1 MKIGII
7 REGKN
12 PPDKRTAL
20 APQHCAELMLRYPA
34 LTIVAQTSKVRCFT
48 DEDYA
53 AQGIAVVDDIQDCD
67 LIIGVKEVP
76 TAMMVPNSTMMFFSH
91 TIKKQP
97 HNRELLQDVVAK
109 NIRLIDYECLTD
121 NLGRRLLGFGRYAG
135 IVGAYN
141 ALLAFGNRTST
152 YQLRPAHQC
161 NSIAEMHQEL
171 KKMNLKNERIIVS
184 GGGKVANGVRETMKA
199 AGIIEVSIPEFLN
212 KDFEFPVWCN
222 ADVLDYHEH
231 DGKPPESIDAFIR
244 DSAKYT
250 NTFKKFLSKAD
261 IYISAHFWDGR
272 SAPFFTPEDVKADD
286 FRPRIIADITCDVQG
301 SVPTTLRS
309 STIANPIYGYGRF
322 TEKEAE
328 PYANDSITIMAVDN
342 LPCEVPMD
350 ASIGFSAELT
360 ERIIPLFIGNDTQ
373 KVLERATIV
382 QDGKLTPQFR
392 YLEDYIE
399 AVQ

>member
-20 APQHCAELMLRYPA
+20 APQHCAELMLRYPT
-34 LTIVAQTSKVRCFT
+34 LTIVAQSSTVRCFT
-48 DEDYA
+48 DEDYT

-97 HNRELLQDVVAK
+97 HNRELLQEVVAK

-152 YQLRPAHQC
+152 YQLRPAYQC
-161 NSIAEMHQEL
+161 SSIAEMHQEL
-171 KKMNLKNERIIVS
+171 KKINLKNERIIVS

-199 AGIIEVSIPEFLN
+199 AGITEVSIPDFLS

-222 ADVLDYHEH
+222 ADVLDYHER

-286 FRPRIIADITCDVQG
+286 FRPRVIADITCDVQG
-301 SVPTTLRS
+301 TVPTTLRS
-309 STIANPIYGYGRF
+309 STIANPTYGYGRL

-350 ASIGFSAELT
+350 ASIGFSAELADK
-360 ERIIPLFIGNDTQ
+360 IIPLFIGNDTQ
-373 KVLERATIV
+373 KVLERATIA
-382 QDGKLTPQFR
+382 QNGHLTESYS
-392 YLEDYIE
+392 YLGDYV
-399 AVQ
+399 AG

>member
-20 APQHCAELMLRYPA
+20 APQHCAELMLRYPT
-34 LTIVAQTSKVRCFT
+34 LTIVAQSSTVRCFT
-48 DEDYA
+48 DDDYTTH
-53 AQGIAVVDDIQDCD
+53 GIAVVDDIQDCD

-97 HNRELLQDVVAK
+97 HNRELLQKVVAK

-152 YQLRPAHQC
+152 YQLRPAYQC
-161 NSIAEMHQEL
+161 SSIAEMHQEL
-171 KKMNLKNERIIVS
+171 KKINLKNERIIVS

-199 AGIIEVSIPEFLN
+199 AGITEVSIPDFLS

-222 ADVLDYHEH
+222 ADVLDYHER

-272 SAPFFTPEDVKADD
+272 SAPFFTPENVKADD
-286 FRPRIIADITCDVQG
+286 FRPCIIADITCDVQG

-309 STIANPIYGYGRF
+309 STIANPTYGYGRF
-322 TEKEAE
+322 SETEAE

-350 ASIGFSAELT
+350 ASIGFSAELA
-360 ERIIPLFIGNDTQ
+360 EKIIPLFLEDDVQN
-373 KVLERATIV
+373 VLERAAIA
-382 QDGKLTPQFR
+382 QDGHLTELYR
-392 YLEDYIE
+392 YLEDYV
-399 AVQ
+399 AG